1 MKRCFLLATFL
12 CAVQISFAADNHVR
26 EQGTIVRMRIT
37 GCISS
42 QHAVMDT
49 LSGTGRM
56 RSQQLCPEYVLV
68 TDKLVYVIIG
78 KASGQLLPLAQIT
91 RFYVQNNEVVVRVG
105 DSHRET
111 HFRLKEM
118 MMREKWERMRELET
132 GTLET
137 GRPSESGCKGRG
149 KTLVQRNQQFT
160 EQARARFASASRT
173 RPCRRHG
180 AGRWGGRSG
189 WEIRPA

>member
-12 CAVQISFAADNHVR
+12 CAVQISFAANNHVR

-37 GCISS
+37 GCIGS

-49 LSGTGRM
+49 LSGTGRI

-68 TDKLVYVIIG
+68 ADKVVYVIIG
-78 KASGQLLPLAQIT
+78 RDSGQLLPLAQIT

-111 HFRLKEM
+111 HFRVREM
-118 MMREKWERMRELET
+118 MMREKWERLRELEQT
-132 GTLET
+132 GSVET
-137 GRPSESGCKGRG
+137 GRHSEE
-149 KTLVQRNQQFT
+149 T
-160 EQARARFASASRT
+160 ARAE
-173 RPCRRHG
+173 
-180 AGRWGGRSG
+180 AGPSSMKPTGYWTGES
-189 WEIRPA
+189 